1 MKSENVS
8 RATEL
13 LEASFRP
20 LLSIATTILPHLIR
34 ASVILHRTWKRL
46 PADVARIIIGIIFCF
61 FGGLYPAV
69 FAAVQATKLGGWS
82 IFQGA
87 INQLATEVT
96 VILEA
101 SKKDDEENKGKK
113 EDEKTFMMR
122 KLNVVMTKVN
132 PEKVSAGKIKSIS
145 SFIY

>member
-1 MKSENVS
+1 MKSEDVS
-8 RATEL
+8 RAMEL

-46 PADVARIIIGIIFCF
+46 PADAARIIVGIIFCF

-69 FAAVQATKLGGWS
+69 FAAVQAIT
-82 IFQGA
+82 FQGA
-87 INQLATEVT
+87 INQLSAEVSI
-96 VILEA
+96 ILEA
-101 SKKDDEENKGKK
+101 SKKDDEENKGKR

-132 PEKVSAGKIKSIS
+132 PEKVSAGNIKSIE
-145 SFIY
+145 SFV